1 MQTDHSPLKEQNH
14 VYYNRRLSL
23 ITIPTIEKL
32 RTKNSQEKPKM
43 VPSIRIIGSL
53 NVDMVSVTP
62 RFPEAGETLTS
73 TSFSIHA
80 GGKGANQAVACG
92 RLSRPKPTNTTNT
105 TTTTATTTTT
115 TTTITPT
122 ISPAHIHVEMLGA
135 TGQLDTHFTT
145 LLQPTLHSSGVHTSR
160 IRQIPNAHTG
170 VAVIIVD
177 TSAGGE
183 NRILYSPGSNYAGM
197 QCAPDVLELSL
208 SLTPA
213 VPDVLVL
220 QAEIP
225 TETVVGILRGVNGWR
240 EARAKVE
247 GRGVGMEADVEVVFN
262 PAPAPEGGLPVD
274 VYAAVD
280 HLVMNETEC
289 EIMAPAGL
297 VEEGAGQEKE
307 TAATSPE
314 RRDRI
319 ARHFHALG
327 VRHVIVTLGAKGV
340 WYSAGDAGRDV
351 QERGQGEGDA
361 KGGWVRFVGEVPAA
375 KVEKVVDTTAAG
387 DTFVGGYSVQIAR
400 WKEARRAAGRGGE
413 QLTVEERQER
423 YGSAMEQAVRWAT
436 RASARCVERSG
447 AMDSIPW
454 EDEI

>member
-1 MQTDHSPLKEQNH
+1 MP
-14 VYYNRRLSL
+14 
-23 ITIPTIEKL
+23 
-32 RTKNSQEKPKM
+32 
-43 VPSIRIIGSL
+43 PSIRIIGSL

-62 RFPEAGETLTS
+62 RFPGPGETLTS

-92 RLSRPKPTNTTNT
+92 RLSRPKPTTSTTSTSTSTSAIN
-105 TTTTATTTTT
+105 
-115 TTTITPT
+115 
-122 ISPAHIHVEMLGA
+122 PAHIHVEMLGA
-135 TGQLDTHFTT
+135 TGQLDSHFPT
-145 LLQPTLHSSGVHTSR
+145 LLQPTLHASGVHTSR
-160 IRQIPNAHTG
+160 IRQIPDAHTG

-177 TSAGGE
+177 SSAGGE
-183 NRILYSPGSNYAGM
+183 NRILYSPGANYAGM
-197 QCAPDVLELSL
+197 QCVPEVLDLSL
-208 SLTPA
+208 SLSPA

-225 TETVVGILRGVNGWR
+225 IETVVGILRGVSGWR
-240 EARAKVE
+240 AARSSGGEE
-247 GRGVGMEADVEVVFN
+247 GKGIGADVEVVFN

-289 EIMAPAGL
+289 ELMAPAGL
-297 VEEGAGQEKE
+297 VEKGPGQE
-307 TAATSPE
+307 TAATSPQ

-351 QERGQGEGDA
+351 QEREQGEGGGGGADA
-361 KGGWVRFVGEVPAA
+361 AAEADADGGWVRFVGEVPAA
-375 KVEKVVDTTAAG
+375 KVERVVDTTAAG

-413 QLTVEERQER
+413 QLTVEEKKER
-423 YGSAMEQAVRWAT
+423 YGSAMERAVMWAT
-436 RASARCVERSG
+436 RASARCVERNG

>member
-1 MQTDHSPLKEQNH
+1 MP
-14 VYYNRRLSL
+14 
-23 ITIPTIEKL
+23 
-32 RTKNSQEKPKM
+32 
-43 VPSIRIIGSL
+43 PSIRIIGSL

-62 RFPEAGETLTS
+62 RFPEPGETLTS
-73 TSFSIHA
+73 TSFGIHA

-92 RLSRPKPTNTTNT
+92 RLSRPKPTTSTSAIN
-105 TTTTATTTTT
+105 
-115 TTTITPT
+115 
-122 ISPAHIHVEMLGA
+122 PAHIHVEMLGA
-135 TGQLDTHFTT
+135 IGQLDTHFPT
-145 LLQPTLHSSGVHTSR
+145 LLQPTLHASGIHTSR
-160 IRQIPNAHTG
+160 IRQIPEAHTG

-183 NRILYSPGSNYAGM
+183 NRILYSPGANYAGM
-197 QCAPDVLELSL
+197 QCAPDVLDLSL
-208 SLTPA
+208 SLSPA

-225 TETVVGILRGVNGWR
+225 IETVVGILRGVNGWR
-240 EARAKVE
+240 EARRKGE
-247 GRGVGMEADVEVVFN
+247 RNGMEADVEVVFN

-297 VEEGAGQEKE
+297 VEKGAGQE

-351 QERGQGEGDA
+351 QERGQGEADA
-361 KGGWVRFVGEVPAA
+361 DGGGWVRFVGEVPAA

-400 WKEARRAAGRGGE
+400 WKKAKKAAGRGGE
-413 QLTVEERQER
+413 QLTVEERKER
-423 YGSAMEQAVRWAT
+423 YGSAMERAVRWAT

>member
-1 MQTDHSPLKEQNH
+1 
-14 VYYNRRLSL
+14 
-23 ITIPTIEKL
+23 
-32 RTKNSQEKPKM
+32 M

-183 NRILYSPGSNYAGM
+183 NRILYSPGANYAGM

-247 GRGVGMEADVEVVFN
+247 GRGVGMEAD
-262 PAPAPEGGLPVD
+262 
-274 VYAAVD
+274 
-280 HLVMNETEC
+280 
-289 EIMAPAGL
+289 
-297 VEEGAGQEKE
+297 
-307 TAATSPE
+307 
-314 RRDRI
+314 
-319 ARHFHALG
+319 
-327 VRHVIVTLGAKGV
+327 
-340 WYSAGDAGRDV
+340 
-351 QERGQGEGDA
+351 
-361 KGGWVRFVGEVPAA
+361 
-375 KVEKVVDTTAAG
+375 
-387 DTFVGGYSVQIAR
+387 
-400 WKEARRAAGRGGE
+400 
-413 QLTVEERQER
+413 
-423 YGSAMEQAVRWAT
+423 
-436 RASARCVERSG
+436 
-447 AMDSIPW
+447 
-454 EDEI
+454 